1 MSRSGFNPNLRTIM
15 MISGYLT
22 RDYVDWM
29 ERTKDL
35 WLQLEDVN
43 VILVS
48 WSSSNKFIYSSAV
61 ANTPLVGRQITIFL
75 NYLAEMNGYD
85 LFESNFAENIHFI
98 GHSLGAH
105 IAGFLGSDLSG
116 KLGRITGLDPAGPS
130 FDLMPRSNRL
140 DQTDALLVD
149 VIHTN
154 SGHLHY
160 LNAAA
165 SAVVQVVDSAVRKA
179 PIINSLSR
187 TLSSDYSGEGETAYF
202 GINEQV
208 GHVDY
213 YANSGRVQP
222 GCSGVMH
229 LCDHGRSHEIYEGIL
244 RYELIMRRYSNSKD
258 WLKQNRLLAFSS
270 IDYENFLSGNN
281 FNVQCP
287 LVLRGREF
295 LNKAH
300 DETFKHCSIPMD
312 FMTPVNELRQ
322 ELSNE
327 YNINFNNNV
336 NFQTDRKYYFKT
348 HSEKPFVGFHNLLK
362 IHLDRSNNWDS
373 SCALK
378 AKIFMNQDDISTEIE
393 LNKDLNLIQSE
404 DFSGIAMPFVNPL
417 GPEARIAYDFILNNP
432 ENLQQSEVFEV
443 LDRIL
448 PSKIKIEISGAP
460 STGVMEVVKNRLI
473 NLGFSNKASAKCYLE
488 ILAIEVHQLDN
499 SKRSIAG
506 LYGASRNFDNELRA
520 RVINREEYSSM
531 VRNSYQLSAESKQ
544 TSITEKLDTL
554 LITV

>member
-1 MSRSGFNPNLRTIM
+1 

-22 RDYVDWM
+22 PDYVDWM
-29 ERTKDL
+29 ERTKDI

-43 VILVS
+43 VILIS
-48 WSSSNKFIYSSAV
+48 WSSSNRVIYSSAV

-85 LFESNFAENIHFI
+85 LFNSNFAQNIHFI

-105 IAGFLGSDLSG
+105 IAGFLGSDLNG

-130 FDLMPRSNRL
+130 FDLMPRSHRL
-140 DQTDALLVD
+140 DQTDAQLVD

-154 SGHLHY
+154 SGKFHY

-165 SAVVQVVDSAVRKA
+165 SAVVKIVDSAVNKA
-179 PIINSLSR
+179 PIINSLSHI
-187 TLSSDYSGEGETAYF
+187 LSKDYSGEGETAYF

-208 GHVDY
+208 GHIDL

-229 LCDHGRSHEIYEGIL
+229 LCDHGRSHEIYEGNL
-244 RYELIMRRYSNSKD
+244 RYELMMRRYSNSKE
-258 WLKQNRLLAFSS
+258 WLKQNRLLAFNS
-270 IDYENFLSGNN
+270 IDYESFSSGNN
-281 FNVQCP
+281 FNSQCP
-287 LVLRGREF
+287 LILHGREY
-295 LNKAH
+295 LNKQH
-300 DETFKHCSIPMD
+300 DDTFKYCSIPID
-312 FMTPVNELRQ
+312 FMTPVSELRQ
-322 ELSNE
+322 ELRDE
-327 YNINFNNNV
+327 YNINFNNNF

-362 IHLDRSNNWDS
+362 INLGKSLSWDS

-378 AKIFMNQDDISTEIE
+378 VKITFNPGISTEIE
-393 LNKDLNLIQSE
+393 LNKELNLIQGE
-404 DFSGIAMPFVNPL
+404 HFFGIAMPFVNPL

-432 ENLQQSEVFEV
+432 KNLTESEVFEV

-448 PSKIKIEISGAP
+448 PSEVKLEISGSY
-460 STGVMEVVKNRLI
+460 STSVTEVFKDKLR
-473 NLGFSNKASAKCYLE
+473 NLGFSNKASSKCH
-488 ILAIEVHQLDN
+488 LAISSIEVHQLDN

-506 LYGASRNFDNELRA
+506 LYGSSKNFDDELRA
-520 RVINREEYSSM
+520 RVITSKEYSSM
-531 VRNSYQLSAESKQ
+531 TRSSYLLSANSEQRSTTQ
-544 TSITEKLDTL
+544 KLDTL